1 MSLVTMGAATTNVK
15 WYRSPLFPLVIASG
29 NSAATDD
36 RGQDMTLTFY
46 TEQEAQTFL
55 DIWGHVTDIIFNART
70 ALFTVEV

>member
-1 MSLVTMGAATTNVK
+1 
-15 WYRSPLFPLVIASG
+15 
-29 NSAATDD
+29 
-36 RGQDMTLTFY
+36 MTLTFY